1 MRNTA
6 RKLANIHFYN
16 IYSDNFNKIIDRLYN
31 SNKSYDVRS
40 FGEKYINSKKYKRVK
55 KNRRRIK

>member
-6 RKLANIHFYN
+6 RMLANIYAYN
-16 IYSDNFNKIIDRLYN
+16 IYGNNFNKIIDRLYN

-55 KNRRRIK
+55 KNRRKGK

>member
-6 RKLANIHFYN
+6 RMLANIYAYN
-16 IYSDNFNKIIDRLYN
+16 AYSDNFNKIIDRLYN

-40 FGEKYINSKKYKRVK
+40 FGKKYINSKKYKRVK
-55 KNRRRIK
+55 KNKRKSK

>member
-1 MRNTA
+1 MRNAA
-6 RKLANIHFYN
+6 RMLANIYAYN
-16 IYSDNFNKIIDRLYN
+16 IYGNNFNKIIDRLYN

-55 KNRRRIK
+55 KNKRKSK

>member
-6 RKLANIHFYN
+6 RMLANIYAYN
-16 IYSDNFNKIIDRLYN
+16 IYGNNFNKIIDRLYN
-31 SNKSYDVRS
+31 SNKSYDVCS

-55 KNRRRIK
+55 KNKRKSK